1 MASKKHRGS
10 KKRSH
15 NKTKSRTKKGGLG
28 SINVNE
34 LFQKI
39 MNSMGATLSGNRTT
53 KFHIQKCMQNE
64 LNCKR
69 HGVISSRLQRAF
81 TKKDSIK
88 SDEDAECTKI
98 NENLKEIRTSQ
109 GYGGFIYRNL
119 ARNSPLRLIL
129 NNRILSLFHYAIYIR
144 PPDNK
149 KLPLFLRVFQH
160 RFFRGGFKFFDQPSN
175 VDIKEGEKQLSIVAD
190 SYNDTTQEKGKKIA
204 ERFIND
210 SNKEEAGKAVLQNVE
225 RSEKSKFLD
234 EATRIFNEERDEIIK
249 HVGHFDDS
257 YCLSIEEHEFLL
269 KSFHTLW
276 IEPVLKQNKLKGG
289 TSHNDFDFDFEV
301 EFKRFWVKLFMFIGS
316 VGAIMFAFGWGA
328 LQNIMT
334 AEMGIQLI
342 VGGAGLGLIST
353 GVLTLFFPKTFKEI
367 MEENKE

>member
-69 HGVISSRLQRAF
+69 HGVISSTLQRAF
-81 TKKDSIK
+81 TKKHSIK
-88 SDEDAECTKI
+88 SDKDTECEKI
-98 NENLKEIRTSQ
+98 NKNLNEIRITQ
-109 GYGGFIYRNL
+109 GYGGRIYRNL

-129 NNRILSLFHYAIYIR
+129 NNRILSLFHHAIYIR
-144 PPDNK
+144 GPDNK
-149 KLPLFLRVFQH
+149 KLPLVLRLFQH

-175 VDIKEGEKQLSIVAD
+175 GDIKEGEKQFSNVAHSLSSTPA
-190 SYNDTTQEKGKKIA
+190 T
-204 ERFIND
+204 
-210 SNKEEAGKAVLQNVE
+210 SNNRRVEELLSSSNNEETGKALLQNVE
-225 RSEKSKFLD
+225 PSNKSNFLD

-276 IEPVLKQNKLKGG
+276 IEPVLKQNNLKGG
-289 TSHNDFDFDFEV
+289 TSHNDFDFEAV
-301 EFKRFWVKLFMFIGS
+301 FKRFWVKLFMFIGS
-316 VGAIMFAFGWGA
+316 VGAIMFAFGLGA

-353 GVLTLFFPKTFKEI
+353 GVLTLFFPKTFKD
-367 MEENKE
+367 MKHLYQ